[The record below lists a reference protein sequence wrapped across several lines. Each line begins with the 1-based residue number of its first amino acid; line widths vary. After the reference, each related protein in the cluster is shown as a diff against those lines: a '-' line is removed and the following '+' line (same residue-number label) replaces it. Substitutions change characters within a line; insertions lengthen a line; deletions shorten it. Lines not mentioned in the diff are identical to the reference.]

1 MKEIKN
7 ILIIEDD
14 EDHAFLEKD
23 ILEEDLDVS
32 AKIILSGKELD
43 NVYLHLFD
51 IVLLDFNL
59 PDMSGSDVLKII
71 REKSEIPVIL
81 ITGQNE
87 LNIAVESLKD
97 GANDFLVKSPDTI
110 NMLPALVKKVHQD
123 HNIHKENL
131 EKQKESELI
140 KAKIDTL
147 SQTLTTLAHYI
158 NNSTTTIYG
167 YAQLCEQNPENLEKS
182 HKLAKVC
189 IKETKKITHV
199 LKELENIVIS
209 SDIKTTNYVNVP
221 DAMFAIEDRIK
232 EKMDEEK

>member
-1 MKEIKN
+1 MKKIEN

-23 ILEEDLDVS
+23 ILEEELNI
-32 AKIILSGKELD
+32 KTQIISSGSEVETL
-43 NVYLHLFD
+43 NLNIFD

-59 PDMSGSDVLKII
+59 PDIPGSDVIKII
-71 REKSEIPVIL
+71 RKKSDIPILL

-87 LNIAVESLKD
+87 LHIAVESLKD

-110 NMLPALVKKVHQD
+110 NMLPALVKKVHED
-123 HNIHKENL
+123 HYVKKENA
-131 EKQKESELI
+131 EKQRQAELI

-167 YAQLCEQNPENLEKS
+167 YAQLCEQNPENLSKS
-182 HKLAKVC
+182 QKLTKVC
-189 IKETKKITHV
+189 IKETKKMDG
-199 LKELENIVIS
+199 ENQ
-209 SDIKTTNYVNVP
+209 
-221 DAMFAIEDRIK
+221 
-232 EKMDEEK
+232 